1 MSSSQLLFKTPLE
14 YPLPKSLRSFMKKS
28 FIALATIFT
37 LSSLS
42 ANASTIGVLDVEKIV
57 KESIAM
63 RDIQSKV
70 SKKQDEYQKDVN
82 KRQKELEAEQKKLEG
97 KKNVLSKEALENEM
111 KAFETKIDG
120 LKELVDK
127 KQNSLKKASVDG
139 MGKVN
144 DKIKDIIAEISKEKE
159 IDLIIPSTQAL
170 FYKDELDISAE
181 VLAKLNKKITKVD
194 VKFE

>member
-1 MSSSQLLFKTPLE
+1 
-14 YPLPKSLRSFMKKS
+14 MKKS